1 VGRLA
6 LSLLMAMVMA
16 GACSR
21 GPDATALRSEVK
33 MKLDQRFKPGLFEL
47 VGLRRQGSA
56 PLPSADSGA
65 SRLAVYYNATLKLAQ
80 GYDFGNWEGLSPGTL
95 AQVLG
100 ATEKGILGV
109 KAGETRPGDEI
120 RVYGSST
127 YEWTGDQ
134 WRSVDAATSGIARI
148 SAPGD
153 AAPPARS
160 KQLIDRLAALVEIP
174 PPGIGPQDEQVIR
187 EELDHALRA
196 IATRRER
203 RKHVYAFASGPAEGE
218 YYPVVAA
225 VVDSVGRLK
234 AQIKIRNLETEGSLE
249 NLRLIAS
256 RTADYA
262 LVQSNAAALA
272 YAGERAFAPN
282 GAVTS
287 VRALGSLFPEPL
299 HIIVSAKSDIR
310 TLADLRGKR
319 VDLGLP
325 SSGTR
330 ADALTVLAAH
340 GLGLQ
345 DFAEVREDGLDRAPG
360 RLQSGRLDAI
370 FATVGAPAREVQ
382 RLATRHPIRLIPLD
396 VPMIGGLVSQHPGL
410 VRLLIPA
417 KTYPG
422 QQDDVTAVAA
432 TALLVTHADVPD
444 SEAAAMLRLVF
455 ENPGY
460 LSAGTAQGAKIA
472 KRTGLRGITI
482 PVHPAAGAYFGVPT
496 SAPGGPGVPPKG

>member
-1 VGRLA
+1 MTPTKPTPIATHRFA
-6 LSLLMAMVMA
+6 STRSCRNNAANDVM
-16 GACSR
+16 S
-21 GPDATALRSEVK
+21 
-33 MKLDQRFKPGLFEL
+33 
-47 VGLRRQGSA
+47 
-56 PLPSADSGA
+56 SGA
-65 SRLAVYYNATLKLAQ
+65 TK
-80 GYDFGNWEGLSPGTL
+80 
-95 AQVLG
+95 
-100 ATEKGILGV
+100 KI
-109 KAGETRPGDEI
+109 
-120 RVYGSST
+120 
-127 YEWTGDQ
+127 
-134 WRSVDAATSGIARI
+134 
-148 SAPGD
+148 
-153 AAPPARS
+153 
-160 KQLIDRLAALVEIP
+160 
-174 PPGIGPQDEQVIR
+174 
-187 EELDHALRA
+187 
-196 IATRRER
+196 
-203 RKHVYAFASGPAEGE
+203 VYAFASGPAEGE

-444 SEAAAMLRLVF
+444 SEATAMLRLVF

-496 SAPGGPGVPPKG
+496 SAPGGPGAPPKG